1 MTEQNSTGGS
11 VPESEKKDNIF
22 NNRRFQEVF
31 LRSMD
36 AIIWSASFPE
46 LKLLDIRISSGNS
59 FGLDSRQVMDNNG
72 LWNGSIHPDDMD
84 KVESAAK
91 QRECVGHALVEYRVL
106 RPDSSILWVHEYSE
120 IVYDMNNKPSHVE
133 GITTDISERKRA
145 KDELRNGDER
155 LRSLVSILQYDSGSI
170 QDFLDFALDEAIK
183 LTQSK
188 IGYIYYYDEYKKEF
202 SLNTWSKDVME
213 ECAIVEPQTIYKLE
227 DTGIWGEAV
236 RQRRPII
243 VNDFQADNP
252 LKKGYPEGHVEL
264 YKYMTVPVFKNG
276 KIVAVVAVA
285 NKESDYNDNDVLQLT
300 LLMDSVWNAVEEK
313 KAEEA
318 LQQSEE
324 KYRQAYNVLQGLI
337 ESPENVVIFALDRDY
352 CYLAF
357 NKNHQATMKNIWGS
371 RIETGDCMLDYIT
384 DPDDRKKAQEN
395 FDRALAG
402 EAFTLIEEYGESSHN
417 RRWYSNLY
425 SPLKDSEDNV
435 IGLTLIL
442 SDITDRKRAEELLRE
457 SEERHRLLA
466 DNSSDVIWT
475 MDQEGRFTY
484 VSPSVEKLRGY
495 KPEEVMRQK
504 PDEILAPNSLHHYV
518 KGMELA
524 RKAVSQGELFPSQR
538 FQLEQPCKDGSTV
551 WTEVTISGMYN
562 ESEDFIGIL
571 GVSRDITERKRT
583 EDALRESEASLAR
596 SQEIAHV
603 GSWTLDLIENNLTWS
618 DEVYRIFGLKPQE
631 FEATYEAFLQ
641 CVHPDDRRIVDDAY
655 SDSLDHEEEYY
666 SVDHRVIRRDTGE
679 VRYVQEKC
687 IHERDSSGNVI
698 RSVGMVQDV
707 TESKL
712 AEEKLLTYAH
722 ELEKKNRELDIA
734 LIRAEEATRAKSE
747 FLANMS
753 HEIRTPMNG
762 VIGMTGLLLDTE
774 LTDEQRHYAET
785 VRVSGE
791 SLLDI
796 INDILD
802 FSKIEA
808 GKVEMETVGF
818 DLQSVLDDFA
828 SIISIKAHEKQL
840 EFICAAAPDVPVCV
854 RGDPGRLQQI
864 LTNLAGNAVKFTE
877 EGEVVVHVTLET
889 QNDSEATLRFSVKD
903 TGIGISGE
911 KMDLIFDK
919 FSQLDNSTTRKYGGT
934 GLGLTISKQLVEMM
948 GGNMGVESEEGKG
961 SEFWFTVS
969 LEKQGRSDRKET
981 NTEEVKGARILIV
994 DDNATNR
1001 EILYKRLFSWGA
1013 TVEEA
1018 VDGPTALQ
1026 AIYRALDDENPFQT
1040 VILDMHMPGMDG
1052 ATVARII
1059 KSDEKI
1065 ADTDLIMLSS
1075 LGQHPDIRNPG
1086 KRYFEAHLTKPVKHT
1101 ELFNVLSNVLGRK
1114 EQDVETV
1121 SSDTAVSDSA
1131 KHYSLRILLAED
1143 NIVNQK
1149 VAQSM
1154 LQKIGYRV
1162 DTVASGSEAVNALE
1176 MLPYDLVFMDV
1187 QMPGM
1192 DGFEATRIIRDPDS
1206 AVRKHDIPVIAMTA
1220 HAMKGDRER
1229 CLEAGMDD
1237 YIAKP
1242 VSLKSLMQLMEK
1254 WRLAIPQEKA
1264 ASSPIQE
1271 KSDDMSAPGV
1281 FDRDALIER
1290 VMGEEELARKLI
1302 GIFLEDMP
1310 GQVRSLR
1317 ESIENNDAEKI
1328 SWYAHKIKGSSANIG
1343 AMALSNIAAKTDEA
1357 SRDGRL
1363 DEVSTLLPELE
1374 KQYNLLVQELKL
1386 F

>member
-1 MTEQNSTGGS
+1 MS
-11 VPESEKKDNIF
+11 ESGARSITF
-22 NNRRFQEVF
+22 NKERYSDIY
-31 LRSMD
+31 LRSTD
-36 AIIWSASFPE
+36 AVLWSATFPDLE
-46 LKLLDIRISSGNS
+46 LIDIRPSPGNKL
-59 FGLDSRQVMDNNG
+59 GLDTQRFTGKSG
-72 LWNGSIHPDDMD
+72 LWNGIVHPDDRD
-84 KVESAAK
+84 EVESAAE
-91 QRECVGHALVEYRVL
+91 QRKLDGHASVEYRIV
-106 RPDSSILWVHEYSE
+106 RPDGSILWVHEYSE
-120 IVYDMNNKPSHVE
+120 IVCDRNNKPSHVE
-133 GITTDISERKRA
+133 GITTDISKRKTA
-145 KDELRNGDER
+145 EEELHLGKDR
-155 LRSLVSILQYDSGSI
+155 LKSLVSILQYDSESS
-170 QDFLDFALDEAIK
+170 QDFLDFALGEAIK
-183 LTQSK
+183 LTRSK
-188 IGYIYYYDEYKKEF
+188 IGYIYYYDENKKEF
-202 SLNTWSKDVME
+202 SLNTWSKDVMK
-213 ECAIVEPQTIYKLE
+213 ECAVVEPRTIYKLE

-236 RQRRPII
+236 RQRKSII
-243 VNDFQADNP
+243 VNDFQDDNL
-252 LKKGYPEGHVEL
+252 LKKGYPKGHVEL
-264 YKYMTVPVFKNG
+264 YKYMTVPVLKNG
-276 KIVAVVAVA
+276 RIVAVVGVA
-285 NKESDYNDNDVLQLT
+285 NKESKYDDNDVLQLT
-300 LLMDSVWNAVEEK
+300 LLMDSVWNAVEQK
-313 KAEEA
+313 KAEDA
-318 LQQSEE
+318 MQQSEQR
-324 KYRQAYNVLQGLI
+324 YRQAYSILQGLI
-337 ESPENVVIFALDRDY
+337 ESPENVVIFALDRNY
-352 CYLAF
+352 RYLAF
-357 NKNHQATMKNIWGS
+357 NRHHQETMKNIWDAD
-371 RIETGDCMLDYIT
+371 IETGACMLDYIMG
-384 DPDDRKKAQEN
+384 PEDRRKAQAN

-402 EAFTLIEEYGESSHN
+402 EAFNQIEEYGDSSFN
-417 RRWYSNLY
+417 RCWYSNLY
-425 SPLKDSEDNV
+425 SPLKDSDGNI

-442 SDITDRKRAEELLRE
+442 ADITDRKRAEHLLKE

-495 KPEEVMRQK
+495 TPEEVMEQK
-504 PDEILAPNSLHHYV
+504 PEEFLTPDSLQYYF
-518 KGMELA
+518 KGLELA
-524 RKAVSQGELFPSQR
+524 RVAILKDEPFPSSR

-562 ESEDFIGIL
+562 ENGDFIGIL

-583 EDALRESEASLAR
+583 QDALKESEASLAR

-603 GSWTLDLIENNLTWS
+603 GSWTLDLAENSLTWS

-631 FEATYEAFLQ
+631 FEATYEAFLES
-641 CVHPDDRRIVDDAY
+641 VHPDDRKIVDDAY
-655 SDSLDHEEEYY
+655 SDSLDRNEEHY
-666 SVDHRVIRRDTGE
+666 SIDHRVIRRDTGE
-679 VRYVQEKC
+679 LRYVHEKC
-687 IHERDSSGNVI
+687 IHERDSGGKVI
-698 RSVGMVQDV
+698 RSIGMVQDV
-707 TESKL
+707 TETKL
-712 AEEKLLTYAH
+712 AEEKLLIYAH

-791 SLLDI
+791 SLLEI

-808 GKVEMETVGF
+808 GKLEMEIVDF
-818 DLQSVLDDFA
+818 DLQAMLDDLA
-828 SIISIKAHEKQL
+828 SIISIKAHEKNL
-840 EFICAAAPDVPVCV
+840 EFICAAAPDVPVCL

-877 EGEVVVHVTLET
+877 DGEVVVHVTLEHQT
-889 QNDSEATLRFSVKD
+889 ASDATLRFSVKD

-911 KMDLIFDK
+911 KMDLVFDK
-919 FSQLDNSTTRKYGGT
+919 FSQLDNSTTRQYGGT
-934 GLGLTISKQLVEMM
+934 GLGLAISKQLVEMM
-948 GGNMGVESEEGKG
+948 GGTIGVESEEGKG
-961 SEFWFTVS
+961 SEFWFTVD
-969 LEKQGRSDRKET
+969 LDKQDKPGRQKVD
-981 NTEEVKGARILIV
+981 TEEISGFRILIV
-994 DDNATNR
+994 DDNSTNR
-1001 EILYKRLFSWGA
+1001 EILDKRLSSWGVN
-1013 TVEEA
+1013 VEEA

-1026 AIYRALDDENPFQT
+1026 AIYRALDDEKPFQI

-1052 ATVARII
+1052 ETVARII

-1065 ADTDLIMLSS
+1065 TNTYLVMLSS
-1075 LGQHPDIRNPG
+1075 LGKLPDARNPG

-1114 EQDVETV
+1114 EQESKSIST
-1121 SSDTAVSDSA
+1121 DTAVSGSA
-1131 KHYSLRILLAED
+1131 RHYNLRILLAED

-1192 DGFEATRIIRDPDS
+1192 DGFEATGIIRDHNS
-1206 AVRKHDIPVIAMTA
+1206 AVRNHEIPIIAMTA

-1242 VSLKSLMQLMEK
+1242 VSLKSLLELMEK
-1254 WRLAIPQEKA
+1254 WRLV
-1264 ASSPIQE
+1264 IQE
-1271 KSDDMSAPGV
+1271 GKMISGRTTEKPGV
-1281 FDRDALIER
+1281 SSGYKVFDKEALIER

-1302 GIFLEDMP
+1302 GIFREDIP
-1310 GQVRSLR
+1310 KQVSGLR
-1317 ESIENNDAEKI
+1317 TSIEGSDAEKV

-1343 AMALSNIAAKTDEA
+1343 AMSLSNIAAEMDQA
-1357 SRDGRL
+1357 SRDDRL
-1363 DEVSTLLPELE
+1363 DEVVLMLPELE
-1374 KQYNLLVQELKL
+1374 KQYDLLVQELKL

>member
-1 MTEQNSTGGS
+1 
-11 VPESEKKDNIF
+11 
-22 NNRRFQEVF
+22 
-31 LRSMD
+31 MD
-36 AIIWSASFPE
+36 AIVWSATFPN
-46 LKLLDIRISSGNS
+46 LKLLDIRVSSGNS
-59 FGLDSRQVMDNNG
+59 FGLDPRQVMDNNG
-72 LWNGSIHPDDMD
+72 LWDGAVHPDDMD
-84 KVESAAK
+84 EVKTAAR
-91 QRECVGHALVEYRVL
+91 QREVDGHASAEYRLV
-106 RPDSSILWVHEYSE
+106 RPDGSILWIHEYSE
-120 IVYDMNNKPSHVE
+120 IVYGINNEPSHVE
-133 GITTDISERKRA
+133 GIAIDISERKRA
-145 KDELRNGDER
+145 EEELRLGEDR
-155 LRSLVSILQYDSGSI
+155 LKSLVSILQYDSGSI

-188 IGYIYYYDEYKKEF
+188 IGYIYHYDEYKKEF

-243 VNDFQADNP
+243 VNNFHAENP

-285 NKESDYNDNDVLQLT
+285 NKLTDYDDNDVLQLT
-300 LLMDSVWNAVEEK
+300 LLMDSVWKVVEQK

-318 LQQSEE
+318 LQQSE
-324 KYRQAYNVLQGLI
+324 KRYRQAYNILQGLI

-352 CYLAF
+352 CYFAF
-357 NKNHQATMKNIWGS
+357 NRNHQATMENIWDA
-371 RIETGDCMLDYIT
+371 RIEAGACMLDYIT
-384 DPDDRKKAQEN
+384 DPDDRKKAQVN
-395 FDRALAG
+395 FDRALTG

-425 SPLKDSEDNV
+425 SPLKDPEGNV

-475 MDQEGRFTY
+475 MDQDGRFTY

-495 KPEEVMRQK
+495 TPEQVMQQK
-504 PDEILAPNSLHHYV
+504 PDEILTPNSLHHYFR
-518 KGMELA
+518 GMELA
-524 RKAVSQGELFPSQR
+524 RESVSKGEPFPSQR

-562 ESEDFIGIL
+562 ENDDFIGIL
-571 GVSRDITERKRT
+571 GVSRDITERKKT

-603 GSWTLDLIENNLTWS
+603 GSWTLDLADNSLTWS

-631 FEATYEAFLQ
+631 FEATYEAFLES
-641 CVHPDDRRIVDDAY
+641 VHPDDRRIVDDAY

-666 SVDHRVIRRDTGE
+666 NIDHRVIRRDTGE
-679 VRYVQEKC
+679 IRYVHEKC
-687 IHERDSSGNVI
+687 VHERDSTGKVI
-698 RSVGMVQDV
+698 RSIGMVQDV
-707 TESKL
+707 TETKL

-774 LTDEQRHYAET
+774 LTDEQKHYAET

-808 GKVEMETVGF
+808 GKLEMETVDF
-818 DLQSVLDDFA
+818 DLQSMLDDFA

-877 EGEVVVHVTLET
+877 EGEVVVHVTLESRT
-889 QNDSEATLRFSVKD
+889 DSKATLRFSVKD
-903 TGIGISGE
+903 TGIGISRE
-911 KMDLIFDK
+911 KTNLIFDK

-934 GLGLTISKQLVEMM
+934 GLGLAISKQLVEMM
-948 GGNMGVESEEGKG
+948 GGRMGVDSEEGKG

-969 LEKQGRSDRKET
+969 LEKQDQSDRKEPK
-981 NTEEVKGARILIV
+981 TEEVNGSRILIV
-994 DDNATNR
+994 DDNSTNR

-1026 AIYRALDDENPFQT
+1026 AIYRAHDDENPFQI

-1052 ATVARII
+1052 ATVARIV

-1065 ADTDLIMLSS
+1065 MDTNLIMLSS

-1114 EQDVETV
+1114 EQDVEAV
-1121 SSDTAVSDSA
+1121 SSDTTVSDSA

-1237 YIAKP
+1237 YLAKP
-1242 VSLKSLMQLMEK
+1242 VSLKALLQLMEK
-1254 WRLAIPQEKA
+1254 WTLAIQQRKTVP
-1264 ASSPIQE
+1264 SSVQE
-1271 KSDDMSAPGV
+1271 KSDEMSGFRV
-1281 FDRDALIER
+1281 FDREALIER

-1302 GIFLEDMP
+1302 GIFLADIP
-1310 GQVRSLR
+1310 KQVRSLR
-1317 ESIENNDAEKI
+1317 ERIENSDAEKI
-1328 SWYAHKIKGSSANIG
+1328 SWYSHKVKGSSANIG
-1343 AMALSNIAAKTDEA
+1343 AMALSNIAAKMDEA
-1357 SRDGRL
+1357 SKDGRL
-1363 DEVSTLLPELE
+1363 DEVTTLLPELE
-1374 KQYNLLVQELKL
+1374 KQYDLLVKELKL